1 MKQAKACLGWVEANA
16 KLKTVEPTPRSVLDR
31 WRPNS
36 TVLGPRAPAEPV
48 TADEDAT
55 DEDEPEQPPEP
66 ITTPPDTDGEDE
78 GEQFTAIVST
88 IDVVPTSDVPAA
100 YPVAIETAEAVA
112 IEVTVEGTD
121 EPVFVC
127 YFEPSD
133 RGPDDRLARILSVA
147 GVEEVTELTGQG
159 LLLEIADG
167 HYLPVVP
174 EQSPRGNAKAVYGVF
189 AGLIPSV
196 VIGLVG
202 IFAPGA
208 AFIGTT
214 PFIVGWLVAT
224 FLLLP
229 VSLYIDALN
238 LATTTNWDGNPRK
251 WAVMAA
257 APGLNILAVPLYL
270 IARENADPL
279 A

>member
-1 MKQAKACLGWVEANA
+1 
-16 KLKTVEPTPRSVLDR
+16 
-31 WRPNS
+31 
-36 TVLGPRAPAEPV
+36 V
-48 TADEDAT
+48 TADDAAGEDNA
-55 DEDEPEQPPEP
+55 DQPPEP

-78 GEQFTAIVST
+78 GKQFVAIVRAVDS
-88 IDVVPTSDVPAA
+88 VSASDVPAA

-112 IEVTVEGTD
+112 LELTVEGTD

-127 YFEPSD
+127 YLEPVN
-133 RGPDDRLARILSVA
+133 RGPDDRLERLLSVA
-147 GVEEVTELTGQG
+147 GVEQPTELSGHG
-159 LLLEIADG
+159 LVLEITDG

-174 EQSPRGNAKAVYGVF
+174 ERSPRGNANAVYGVF
-189 AGLIPSV
+189 AGLVPSM

-229 VSLYIDALN
+229 VSLYIDALS
-238 LATTTNWDGNPRK
+238 LQTTTNWDGEPRK
-251 WAVMAA
+251 WAAMAA
-257 APGLNILAVPLYL
+257 VPGLNILAVPLYL
-270 IARENADPL
+270 IARENANRL

>member
-1 MKQAKACLGWVEANA
+1 M
-16 KLKTVEPTPRSVLDR
+16 
-31 WRPNS
+31 
-36 TVLGPRAPAEPV
+36 
-48 TADEDAT
+48 TADEDVET
-55 DEDEPEQPPEP
+55 EDEPEQPPEP

-78 GEQFTAIVST
+78 GKQFTAVVRDVDSVSA
-88 IDVVPTSDVPAA
+88 SDVPTA

-112 IEVTVEGTD
+112 IELTVEGTD
-121 EPVFVC
+121 EPVFIC
-127 YFEPSD
+127 YFEPID
-133 RGPDDRLARILSVA
+133 RGPDDRLERLLSVA
-147 GVEEVTELTGQG
+147 GGEKPTELTGRG
-159 LLLEIADG
+159 LLLEISDG

-174 EQSPRGNAKAVYGVF
+174 ERSPRGNPNAVYGVF
-189 AGLIPSV
+189 AGLVPSV

-214 PFIVGWLVAT
+214 PFVVGWLVAT

-229 VSLYIDALN
+229 VSLYVDALN
-238 LATTTNWDGNPRK
+238 LATTTNWDGEPRK

-257 APGLNILAVPLYL
+257 VPGLNILAVPLYL

>member
-1 MKQAKACLGWVEANA
+1 VTDAEEA
-16 KLKTVEPTPRSVLDR
+16 
-31 WRPNS
+31 
-36 TVLGPRAPAEPV
+36 
-48 TADEDAT
+48 TADEEEADT
-55 DEDEPEQPPEP
+55 PPAP

-78 GEQFTAIVST
+78 GKQFSA
-88 IDVVPTSDVPAA
+88 VVQSVETVPASEVPGG

-112 IEVTVEGTD
+112 VELTVEGTD
-121 EPVFVC
+121 EPIFVC
-127 YFEPSD
+127 YFEPVD
-133 RGPDDRLARILSVA
+133 RGPDDRLSRLLAVA
-147 GVEEVTELTGQG
+147 GVDQPTALIDGP
-159 LLLEIADG
+159 LLLEISDG

-174 EQSPRGNAKAVYGVF
+174 DGQPRGNANAVYGVF

-229 VSLYIDALN
+229 ASLYVDAL
-238 LATTTNWDGNPRK
+238 AVSTTTNWEGEPRT

-257 APGLNILAVPLYL
+257 VPGINILAVPLYL
-270 IARENADPL
+270 IARENADRL

>member
-1 MKQAKACLGWVEANA
+1 M
-16 KLKTVEPTPRSVLDR
+16 
-31 WRPNS
+31 
-36 TVLGPRAPAEPV
+36 
-48 TADEDAT
+48 TADEDAA
-55 DEDEPEQPPEP
+55 DEDEPEQPPKP

-78 GEQFTAIVST
+78 GKQFTAIVR
-88 IDVVPTSDVPAA
+88 DVEFVSASDIPAA

-112 IEVTVEGTD
+112 IELTVEGTD
-121 EPVFVC
+121 DPVFVC
-127 YFEPSD
+127 YFEPID
-133 RGPDDRLARILSVA
+133 RGPDDRLARLLSVA
-147 GVEEVTELTGQG
+147 GVEEPTDLTGRP
-159 LLLEIADG
+159 LVLEIVEG
-167 HYLPVVP
+167 HYLPVIP
-174 EQSPRGNAKAVYGVF
+174 ERSPRGNANAVYGVF
-189 AGLIPSV
+189 AGLMPSV

-214 PFIVGWLVAT
+214 PFVVGWLVAT

-238 LATTTNWDGNPRK
+238 LTTTTNWDGKPRK

-257 APGLNILAVPLYL
+257 LPGLNILAVPLYL